1 MKKLKEEIEL
11 NKNCILFTKT
21 TEIIKENNVLSQLII
36 KFENLFINLLIK
48 DKHIQKINSEKND
61 IINRLNESMNYLK
74 TEISSSSDN
83 IQSFWY
89 AQSLIPLIQKF
100 EENNIKLE
108 DIYSE
113 MKIKINE
120 SINLYEQVDTICSL
134 IINKMKNLKKIKVY
148 LQNLINLIYEIQIN
162 HEILPISLT
171 PFKLYIK
178 VEFNPTDGFFEIN
191 QLIKLLKNYM
201 IKIYLFLIQLIFLVF
216 CQLFLI

>member
-11 NKNCILFTKT
+11 NKNCILFTKK
-21 TEIIKENNVLSQLII
+21 TEIIKENNILSQLII

-48 DKHIQKINSEKND
+48 DKHIQKINSDKND

-89 AQSLIPLIQKF
+89 AQILIPLIQKF

-120 SINLYEQVDTICSL
+120 SINLYEHIDTICSL

-148 LQNLINLIYEIQIN
+148 
-162 HEILPISLT
+162 
-171 PFKLYIK
+171 
-178 VEFNPTDGFFEIN
+178 
-191 QLIKLLKNYM
+191 
-201 IKIYLFLIQLIFLVF
+201 
-216 CQLFLI
+216 